1 MRAKSTPYS
10 RSGLATIELL
20 LAMPILTLA
29 FVTLMVL
36 AHASHKKNEDYAHA
50 YLTLM
55 NRHTLSPPQ
64 FDDPKTTKLQK
75 EQNVDRSKSSS
86 NSNSNLV
93 ARSFP
98 PTESW
103 TVEASQSPSFLPS
116 AFAKVYSRK
125 TTIRG
130 TIYKGT
136 GSPEHRAAFPELDF
150 VLPASDQVEALGGSA
165 AVRAVA
171 EAVDVNLQKVLD
183 DLEAFKDLLSAIESI
198 KALAD
203 VDVDAIVNQAKDAG
217 KEAAKQLV
225 EFVKEEAKELA
236 KSAFSRDWDKI
247 RRLREQIRLTRDSLE
262 QLAVAQKQL
271 IEILDSDEEFP
282 ASEEQ

>member
-1 MRAKSTPYS
+1 MRAKNTLDP

-29 FVTLMVL
+29 FATLMML
-36 AHASHKKNEDYAHA
+36 AHASYKKNEDYAHA
-50 YLTLM
+50 YITLM

-64 FDDPKTTKLQK
+64 FDDPQTAKLEK
-75 EQNVDRSKSSS
+75 EQTVDRSKSS
-86 NSNSNLV
+86 SNLV

-116 AFAKVYSRK
+116 AFAEVYSRK
-125 TTIRG
+125 TAIRG

-150 VLPASDQVEALGGSA
+150 VLPASDQVEALGVSA

-183 DLEAFKDLLSAIESI
+183 DLEAFKDLLAAVESI
-198 KALAD
+198 KALAEVD
-203 VDVDAIVNQAKDAG
+203 VDVIVNQAKEAG

-236 KSAFSRDWDKI
+236 KSTFSRDWDKI
-247 RRLREQIRLTRDSLE
+247 RRLRKQIQLTRDSLE
-262 QLAVAQKQL
+262 QLALARKQL
-271 IEILDSDEEFP
+271 IEILDSDEEFL